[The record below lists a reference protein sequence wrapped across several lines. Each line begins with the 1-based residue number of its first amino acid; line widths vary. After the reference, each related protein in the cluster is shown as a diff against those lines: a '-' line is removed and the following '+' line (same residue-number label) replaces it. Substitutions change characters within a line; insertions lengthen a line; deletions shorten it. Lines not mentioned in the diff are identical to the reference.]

1 MMTSKKMKNSPHKS
15 EKTAWPRFLLND
27 IFKKKKGHLAAVA
40 LFYDLNRSTMHPRV
54 AVSFPVTKT
63 EMS

>member
-15 EKTAWPRFLLND
+15 EKTAWPQLLLND
-27 IFKKKKGHLAAVA
+27 IFKKKGHLAAVA

>member
-15 EKTAWPRFLLND
+15 EKTAWPQFLLND
-27 IFKKKKGHLAAVA
+27 ILKKGHLAAVA
-40 LFYDLNRSTMHPRV
+40 PFYDLNRSTIHPRV

-63 EMS
+63 QMS

>member
-27 IFKKKKGHLAAVA
+27 ILKKKGHLAAVA